1 MDFQWPLLLA
11 LFLVLPLVVAA
22 YVWRQKRRPPSG
34 VRFSSLSLVHEAA
47 PGSSRVRRHLPFV
60 LLIVASGGFVFA
72 MARPIV
78 VLAVPTN
85 QTTIILTLDVSGSMC
100 STDILPSRLEAAE
113 AAASAFIKGQS
124 SSTQIGLVA
133 FSSFAELVQAP
144 TNDRSILLAALASLG
159 TGQRT
164 AIGDGIL
171 ASIDAISMVDPTVA
185 KSVTIGAPG
194 PAPVP
199 KGDYAPD
206 IVVLLTDGASNTG
219 PAPLDAAQE
228 AADRGVRIYTVG
240 FGTADGGEMSP
251 TCRAQ
256 FQGREPGGGGG
267 GGGGGGFGGGGGG
280 FGGGGGGFGGG
291 GGGFGGGGGNFPR
304 GIDEVTLKKIADMT
318 GATYHPAS
326 TAAELNSVFQNLP
339 LNLIVKHQATE
350 VSFAF
355 VGLGGL
361 LASLSLLLGKAW
373 RPLP

>member
-11 LFLVLPLVVAA
+11 VLLVLPLVVAA
-22 YVWRQKRRPPSG
+22 YVWRQKRRLPSG
-34 VRFSSLSLVHEAA
+34 VRFSSLSLVREAA

-60 LLIVASGGFVFA
+60 LLIVASVGFVFA
-72 MARPIV
+72 MARPVV
-78 VLAVPTN
+78 VLAVPTD
-85 QTTIILTLDVSGSMC
+85 QTTIILTVDVSGSMC
-100 STDILPSRLEAAE
+100 STDILPTRLAAAE
-113 AAASAFIKGQS
+113 AAASAFVKSQS
-124 SSTQIGLVA
+124 SSTQIGLVV

-144 TNDRSILLAALASLG
+144 TNDRSLLLAALAGLG
-159 TGQRT
+159 TGERT

-171 ASIDAISMVDPTVA
+171 ASIDAISTVDPAVA

-194 PAPVP
+194 PAAVL

-206 IVVLLTDGASNTG
+206 IVILLTDGASNTG

-228 AADRGVRIYTVG
+228 AADRGVRVYTVG

-256 FQGREPGGGGG
+256 FQGREPGGGG
-267 GGGGGGFGGGGGG
+267 FGGGVGP
-280 FGGGGGGFGGG
+280 GG

-326 TAAELNSVFQNLP
+326 TAAELNSVLQNLP

-350 VSFAF
+350 VSFVF